1 MPDVSFKLEWDAVGE
16 HLYETGVDR
25 GVVYPQDSDG
35 TYPAGY
41 AWNGLTNVSESPSG
55 AEATD
60 LWADNIKYLS
70 LRSAEQFGATVE
82 AYTYPEE
89 FALLDGTAAI
99 ATGVYIGQQP
109 RKAFG
114 LSYRTVVGN
123 DTDLDNYGYKI
134 HLVYGATCS
143 PSEKA
148 YQTIND
154 SPEAITFS
162 WEMSTVPV
170 NVAGHKPTA
179 TLIVDSTK
187 IDSAKLTA
195 LETVLYGTAGQG
207 GEDARLPLP
216 DEVLTIIA

>member
-1 MPDVSFKLEWDAVGE
+1 MPDVTFKLEWDAVGE

-25 GVVYPQDSDG
+25 GVVYPQDSSG
-35 TYPAGY
+35 AYPAGY
-41 AWNGLTNVSESPSG
+41 AWNGLTNVSENPSG

-114 LSYRTVVGN
+114 MSYRTIIGN
-123 DTDLDNYGYKI
+123 DTDLDSHGYKI

-187 IDSAKLTA
+187 IDSSKLTA

-207 GEDARLPLP
+207 GADARLPLP